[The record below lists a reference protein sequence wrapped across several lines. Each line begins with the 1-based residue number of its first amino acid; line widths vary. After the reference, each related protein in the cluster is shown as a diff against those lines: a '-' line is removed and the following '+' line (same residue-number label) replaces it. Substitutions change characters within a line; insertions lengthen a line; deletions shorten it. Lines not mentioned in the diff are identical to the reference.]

1 MPGMDLNQNNRN
13 YERDVMAER
22 VNRIE
27 RFLESFDLELVEPV
41 EGANKIRVNKLRAVD
56 GRIQQTKGR
65 ELDIS
70 AGGTGSGLPD
80 GSEETPHAIW
90 NTSTEEWE
98 AGLILQPG
106 TKHGQLAYWDATLAK
121 WELLDAGS
129 KDQLLKTNSSG
140 KPEWTTGFTGTINRV
155 TKIELVGLDLK
166 QTQVT
171 DTYING
177 LLISSTDPEATTIFT
192 FENCVE
198 SPS

>member
-1 MPGMDLNQNNRN
+1 MYPLDAEFKSGQGVNQIKADWLNTVSNMLNGLEVIPVADLKSPVVVPPGQSGKNWQIHIP
-13 YERDVMAER
+13 A
-22 VNRIE
+22 
-27 RFLESFDLELVEPV
+27 
-41 EGANKIRVNKLRAVD
+41 A
-56 GRIQQTKGR
+56 
-65 ELDIS
+65 
-70 AGGTGSGLPD
+70 GTGSGLPD

-121 WELLDAGS
+121 WELIDAGS

-166 QTQVT
+166 QTKVT
-171 DTYING
+171 DTYTNG
-177 LLISSTDPEATTIFT
+177 LLISSTDPEETTIFT